1 MLRTSS
7 SAISR
12 LASTWTNRDKIEI
25 AASARLLRRRPRSL
39 TDRRYRAQLIINF
52 HVEQPLVTEG
62 EGLIVLTQAETQTS
76 TFI

>member
-12 LASTWTNRDKIEI
+12 LASTWTNRDTIEI
-25 AASARLLRRRPRSL
+25 AASARLLRRRRRSL
-39 TDRRYRAQLIINF
+39 TDRRYRAQLIINI